1 MVQTGSP
8 TPRPDNRFATMT
20 LSTSLSISAP
30 RHQSSLPRPENRG
43 IALLGVPSRSPENA
57 VFRAVFRAK
66 FNRMNYLQC
75 IVLDKACGFI
85 TLRKPWCI
93 FCVHKASQR
102 CPNAS
107 ASSRRGSAIRHS
119 LPPPDAPNQRSAANL
134 ELFDRFASGNS
145 IATLCYPTVIRNV
158 ARYPFQAR
166 K

>member
-1 MVQTGSP
+1 MVHTMPTSLRP
-8 TPRPDNRFATMT
+8 DDRFTETPRAMSRSTGTSQPPRTLFGAQNR
-20 LSTSLSISAP
+20 
-30 RHQSSLPRPENRG
+30 R
-43 IALLGVPSRSPENA
+43 IAILGVPSKSRENA

-66 FNRMNYLQC
+66 LSRMNYLQC

-85 TLRKPWCI
+85 TLQKPWCI
-93 FCVHKASQR
+93 FHAHNASQR

-107 ASSRRGSAIRHS
+107 ASSRRGSAVCHS
-119 LPPPDAPNQRSAANL
+119 LPSPDAPNQRSAANL
-134 ELFDRFASGNS
+134 ELFGRFASGNS